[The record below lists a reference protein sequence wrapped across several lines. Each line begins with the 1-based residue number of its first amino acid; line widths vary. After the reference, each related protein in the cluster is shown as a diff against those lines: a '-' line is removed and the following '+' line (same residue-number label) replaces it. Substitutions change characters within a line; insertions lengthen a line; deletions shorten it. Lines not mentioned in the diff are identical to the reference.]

1 MIGVGDRVP
10 KGTIL
15 NQRWR
20 VKDYI
25 GGGACGKVYTCESLR
40 NEYSHALCVKIISLG
55 RDLKSKKK
63 QKEQENIA
71 NTLNYEYD
79 LMVGHFSL
87 WPMKPFTPDKFY
99 DTDEVLG
106 IIRYSLHHSFIH

>member
-1 MIGVGDRVP
+1 MIGVDDIVP

-20 VKDYI
+20 VNDYI
-25 GGGACGKVYTCESLR
+25 GGGAFGKVYTCESLKSPCS
-40 NEYSHALCVKIISLG
+40 YDLCVKIISLG
-55 RDLKSKKK
+55 RDIKNKKK

-71 NTLNYEYD
+71 NSLNYEYD
-79 LMVGHFSL
+79 LMVGHFSN
-87 WPMKPFTPDKFY
+87 WPSKPLTPDKFY

-106 IIRYSLHHSFIH
+106 TII

>member
-1 MIGVGDRVP
+1 MIGVDDKVP

-20 VKDYI
+20 VNDYI
-25 GGGACGKVYTCESLR
+25 GGGAFGKVYTCESLK
-40 NEYSHALCVKIISLG
+40 NQYSQELCVKVISLG
-55 RDLKSKKK
+55 RDIKNKKK

-71 NTLNYEYD
+71 NSLNYEYD
-79 LMVGHFSL
+79 LMVGHFSG

-106 IIRYSLHHSFIH
+106 IIY